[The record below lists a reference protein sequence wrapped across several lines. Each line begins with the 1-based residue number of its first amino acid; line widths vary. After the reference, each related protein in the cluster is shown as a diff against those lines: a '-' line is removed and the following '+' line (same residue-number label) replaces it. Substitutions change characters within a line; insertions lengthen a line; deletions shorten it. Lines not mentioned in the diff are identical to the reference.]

1 MNEEEKEDAE
11 KIENSKINNENSLEL
26 EDENI
31 DIESG
36 SVSDTKYDVFNEFR
50 KKLEYTNLYNNNE
63 NVTNNIILNNLK
75 NPKPRKRKQK
85 MKKTKITKISRM
97 IILKLRKK
105 LNIQNYNDFKII

>member
-1 MNEEEKEDAE
+1 MNILNEEEKEDAE

-36 SVSDTKYDVFNEFR
+36 SDSETKYNNYDIFDEIG
-50 KKLEYTNLYNNNE
+50 KKLENINLDNNNE

-75 NPKPRKRKQK
+75 NKPRKRKQR
-85 MKKTKITKISRM
+85 MKKT
-97 IILKLRKK
+97 
-105 LNIQNYNDFKII
+105 